1 MSISSKRSI
10 ILRKLIIFTIIAA
23 VLIAGSVGVFTFID
37 FLHEQMDL
45 QRYPIKYSEIVESCA
60 REYGVPRE
68 MVYAVIHT
76 ESNFDETALSSVGA
90 KGLMQIIDET
100 NEWIAFRTGE
110 DAMTDRIF
118 EPSLNIRRGTWL
130 LSYLYEEFGAW
141 EEALAAY
148 NAGLGRVR
156 GWLDD
161 PAISSDG
168 VKLDRIPI
176 GETSLYVERVIKA
189 AEKYREL
196 YFE

>member
-1 MSISSKRSI
+1 M
-10 ILRKLIIFTIIAA
+10 RKLIIFIIIAV
-23 VLIAGSVGVFTFID
+23 VLIVGSVLGFAFAD

-45 QRYPIKYSEIVESCA
+45 QRYPIKYSEIVENCA

-68 MVYAVIHT
+68 MIYAVIHT
-76 ESNFDETALSSVGA
+76 ESDFKEDAVSHVGA

-110 DAMTDRIF
+110 DVMAERIF
-118 EPSLNIRRGTWL
+118 EPTVNIRRGTWL
-130 LSYLYEEFGAW
+130 LSYLYSEFGAW

-148 NAGLGRVR
+148 NAGIGRVR

-161 PAISSDG
+161 PAVSSDG
-168 VKLDRIPI
+168 KKLDTIPI
-176 GETSLYVERVIKA
+176 AETSAYVERVMKA
-189 AEKYREL
+189 AEKYRAL